1 MGADANGEGVAAFL
15 SCSRDCVEDRRRVP
29 DAGLTPAETWIAG
42 PRGSLDFYSVSFLVS
57 DTRKRRL
64 RLNQH
69 SGQIVTGVPSYFVKL
84 NPGNTSSYSVAVSRK
99 IEIAIASPSLIP
111 STPSD
116 R

>member
-1 MGADANGEGVAAFL
+1 MAKASQHSFPVP
-15 SCSRDCVEDRRRVP
+15 RYCVEDP
-29 DAGLTPAETWIAG
+29 EAGSQCRSGPAEIWIAR
-42 PRGSLDFYSVSFLVS
+42 PRGSLDFYSGSFLVS
-57 DTRKRRL
+57 DTREGRL

-84 NPGNTSSYSVAVSRK
+84 NPGNTSLYSVAVSRR